1 MDYKKKYLKYKLKY
15 LQAKQTFKGGM
26 ETPNKVSPPPHL
38 TVTVATDT
46 EEKVLTVLPTDAVH
60 DAIMGA
66 FRRRINEVLFKER
79 VVEPNE
85 SFTHHG
91 IEDKGSLIVT
101 FKEKV
106 PLTEIIEDIIKV
118 NYHLND
124 NELRAE
130 LQQQLGGVGEGED
143 LHLDNI
149 LEGIQVLPPDDE
161 SIPNPEGLLLPES
174 FCDLTVTGDLHLQNN
189 NLTTLPASFG
199 DLIVDGDLNLQ
210 DNNLTTLPETFG
222 NLIVGTPAD
231 WPRVYAKRSTPLVNK
246 GNIRLDNNKLANLP
260 KSFDSLTVRGDLN
273 LNTNELTSLPE
284 TFGNLTVGGTL
295 DLSNN
300 QLSSLP
306 ANFGS
311 ITVGINL
318 YLNTNK
324 LTSLPDSFSNLT
336 LAPLL
341 PKHGLITLYENQL
354 TSLPKTFRNLKVKML
369 RLQEKGVITLPDSD
383 KARVAVLEGER
394 ERLAEEVKEK
404 MKKKF
409 TNLV

>member
-15 LQAKQTFKGGM
+15 LQAKKTFKGGM
-26 ETPNKVSPPPHL
+26 EIPDKVSPPPCP
-38 TVTVATDT
+38 TVTVTVITDT

-66 FRRRINEVLFKER
+66 FRRRIDNVLFEECT
-79 VVEPNE
+79 VEPDE
-85 SFTHHG
+85 SFECQG
-91 IEDKGSLIVT
+91 IEDGESLIVT

-106 PLTEIIEDIIKV
+106 ELDEIIEDIIKV
-118 NYHLND
+118 NYHLD
-124 NELRAE
+124 KNELRAE
-130 LQQQLGGVGEGED
+130 LQQRLVGVGEGED
-143 LHLDNI
+143 LHLDDI
-149 LEGIQVLPPDDE
+149 LEEIKVPPPPLPQ
-161 SIPNPEGLLLPES
+161 GLLLPES
-174 FCDLTVTGDLHLQNN
+174 FCDLTVTGNLHLQNN

-210 DNNLTTLPETFG
+210 NNNLTTLPETFG
-222 NLIVGTPAD
+222 NLIVGTPED
-231 WPRVYAKRSTPLVNK
+231 LPYVHYKHPTPIVDK
-246 GNIRLDNNKLANLP
+246 GHIRLDNNKLANLP
-260 KSFDSLTVRGDLN
+260 KSFSSLTVRGDLD
-273 LNTNELTSLPE
+273 LSTNELTSLPE
-284 TFGNLTVGGTL
+284 TFGNLTVGHTL

-306 ANFGS
+306 DDFGS

-336 LAPLL
+336 GPLL

-369 RLQEKGVITLPDSD
+369 RLHKDGVITLPDSNEE
-383 KARVAVLEGER
+383 RMAVLEGER
-394 ERLAEEVKEK
+394 KKLAEEVKEK
-404 MKKKF
+404 MKNKYTK
-409 TNLV
+409 LV